1 MALVLN
7 FTTIIYLQKKN
18 YDERMNTKNKRGHT
32 KGIQSKQKKGEKK
45 QTNKN
50 TSKAAYSHEKIYKNY
65 VKQRREKCTQT
76 AFLHSTS
83 LSYPEKL
90 DTKVTYFRNSPNTD
104 FQKNFL
110 STFEF

>member
-1 MALVLN
+1 MMREW
-7 FTTIIYLQKKN
+7 TQKTN
-18 YDERMNTKNKRGHT
+18 GVT
-32 KGIQSKQKKGEKK
+32 QKEYKVSRKKKKK

-90 DTKVTYFRNSPNTD
+90 DTKVTYFRNSPNAD
-104 FQKNFL
+104 FQKKFL
-110 STFEF
+110 STFEFWNTNFFEKDP